1 MGSKRLRIKNRR
13 KKEDI
18 HLKKVLL
25 VSLLILMVVLSL
37 SMITTNAAA
46 PAGFVYRQGTG
57 FYIDGKPYYF
67 AGCNSYDLFTY
78 GDGSNTS
85 TPDYIE
91 NYFMNKAGI
100 DAIMSN
106 MAADGIKV
114 VRTWGFSFETWH
126 GFETAKGVYS
136 EPQFMEFDYIIES
149 AKKNGIKII
158 ITLENYWEAYGGIDK
173 RLSWEGLPGG
183 SHANRAKF
191 YTNAGCKSS
200 YKNYVNHFVTR
211 VNHYTNIAYKNDPTI
226 FSWELMNEPRYQD
239 AGENSTGTTLRAWVD
254 EMAAYIKTLD
264 PNHMVGIG
272 IEGHEAKYG
281 FGGDEGNPF
290 IYLHQSPSVD
300 YCTAHPYPDE
310 PWANLS
316 AAQAKTL
323 VEAWISDAHN
333 VVGKPFVMG
342 EWNVHNNKEQYWPA
356 MLEAIEQQ
364 NASGSLFWNYN
375 DYSTSNFDMLHGDA
389 ILTSIF
395 KPHSNRMAAKSGP
408 VTTPTTG
415 RTPTPVVVTPT
426 PITTATPVVT
436 TPTPVRT
443 ATPARTATPRRT
455 ATPNRTATP
464 RVVVTPTPVTVTPT
478 PTPVIT
484 TPPPV
489 TPTPVSTTGSIKIQ
503 FYNQSTAA
511 TTNQLYLNIKVVN
524 TGSSAIALSNVKI
537 RYYYTINGAQTQNF
551 YCDYS
556 PVGSSNVNGSF
567 VTMETAKTGADT
579 YVEIAFA
586 SGAGSLAAGGSTT
599 VQARVAKSNWA
610 NYTQT
615 DDYSFNSTATTF
627 VDWTK
632 VTGYVSGSLQWG
644 IEP

>member
-1 MGSKRLRIKNRR
+1 VKI
-13 KKEDI
+13 KKEGFI
-18 HLKKVLL
+18 MKKLL
-25 VSLLILMVVLSL
+25 LIGLLILTVGIGLSV
-37 SMITTNAAA
+37 IPTNAAA

-57 FYIDGKPYYF
+57 FYIDGKPYFF

-85 TPDYIE
+85 TTDYIE

-100 DAIMSN
+100 DTIMSN
-106 MAADGIKV
+106 MAADGVKV
-114 VRTWGFSFETWH
+114 VRTWGFSHETWH
-126 GFETAKGVYS
+126 GFEPSKGVYS
-136 EPQFMEFDYIIES
+136 EPQFMLFDYILES

-173 RLSWEGLPGG
+173 RLSWEGLPGV

-191 YTNAGCKSS
+191 FTNAGCKTQ

-211 VNHYTNIAYKNDPTI
+211 VNHYTNVAYKNDPTI

-272 IEGHEAKYG
+272 IEGHESKYG

-316 AAQAKTL
+316 VAQAKAL
-323 VEAWISDAHN
+323 VEAWINDAHN
-333 VVGKPFVMG
+333 VVGKPFIMG

-389 ILTSIF
+389 ILTNIF

-408 VTTPTTG
+408 VVTPTTG
-415 RTPTPVVVTPT
+415 RTP
-426 PITTATPVVT
+426 TPVVT

-443 ATPARTATPRRT
+443 ATPVVTTPTPVRTVTPV
-455 ATPNRTATP
+455 RTATP
-464 RVVVTPTPVTVTPT
+464 RVVTPTPVRAT
-478 PTPVIT
+478 PTPVVIT
-484 TPPPV
+484 PV
-489 TPTPVSTTGSIKIQ
+489 PATPTPVPVTGSIKVQ

-511 TTNQLYLNIKVVN
+511 TSNQLYLNIKIVN
-524 TGSSAIALSNVKI
+524 TGSSAIDLSNVKI
-537 RYYYTINGAQTQNF
+537 RYYYTINGVQTQNF

-556 PVGSSNVNGSF
+556 PAGSGNVTGSF
-567 VTMETAKTGADT
+567 VTMSAPKTGADT
-579 YVEIAFA
+579 YVEVGFS
-586 SGAGSLAAGGSTT
+586 SGAGSLAAGGNTI
-599 VQARVAKSNWA
+599 VQARVAKSNWT

-615 DDYSFNSTATTF
+615 DDYSFNSSATTF
-627 VDWTK
+627 ADWTK
-632 VTGYVSGSLQWG
+632 VTGYVSGTLQWG
-644 IEP
+644 VEP